1 MLNISCRFLVLSAL
15 VLWSSSLR
23 AEGMD
28 QTAYT
33 FRQHRLNR
41 VQGGIRLYLDANDQE
56 SILRIEGGYGIYDP
70 ATKRRVTGGLMSK
83 SFCLK
88 ADQEGLCW
96 GEAFP
101 DLYQMTIVP
110 EGQERGFYLQ
120 NRFYPGI
127 LHVYLID
134 KEVKLINEMP
144 LEDFAL
150 AICSEVEETSALE
163 DETRASLTICAR
175 TQALAF
181 SALRH
186 DCYWHSEARRA
197 GYRGTKNSLQF
208 ERARKAQIKT
218 RDLVLE
224 GKDRGYFLVEWTKN
238 CAGHTVDYNLMHR
251 TDSIF
256 PIGQIEG
263 VASPWAQLD
272 REQSRWKF
280 TVSEQNLAQVL
291 SLNDPLVA
299 QLSIDEK
306 SGKVFEV
313 NISDNEQKKEL
324 NFYYLQKIFG
334 ARLKSSDFHLDL
346 DRSKKEFTFIGYG
359 EGAGVGLCLHSANAM
374 AKEGKTAKEILSW
387 FFPGSN
393 LRLLDTKE
401 HFANLQK

>member
-1 MLNISCRFLVLSAL
+1 MLNISCRFLALSAL
-15 VLWSSSLR
+15 VLCSSSLC
-23 AEGMD
+23 AADVD
-28 QTAYT
+28 QTAHT

-41 VQGGIRLYLDANDQE
+41 AKGGIRLYLDASDQE

-110 EGQERGFYLQ
+110 EGQERGFYLK

-134 KEVKLINEMP
+134 GEIKLINEMP
-144 LEDFAL
+144 FEDFAL
-150 AICSEVEETSALE
+150 AICSEAEETSGLE
-163 DETRASLTICAR
+163 DETRASLAICAR
-175 TQALAF
+175 TQAVAF

-186 DCYWHSEARRA
+186 DCYWHTEARRV
-197 GYRGTKNSLQF
+197 GYRGSSSSLQF
-208 ERARKAQIKT
+208 ERARRAQMKT
-218 RDLVLE
+218 RDLILE
-224 GKDRGYFLVEWTKN
+224 GKDRGYLLVEWTKH

-251 TDSIF
+251 NDSIF
-256 PIGQIEG
+256 SIGQIEG
-263 VASPWAQLD
+263 VASPWAQLN
-272 REQSRWKF
+272 REQSRWNF

-291 SLNDPLVA
+291 SLNDPLAV
-299 QLSIDEK
+299 QLSVDKK

-313 NISDNEQKKEL
+313 DIRDNEQKKEL
-324 NFYYLQKIFG
+324 NFYHLQKIFG

-359 EGAGVGLCLHSANAM
+359 EGAGVGLCLYSANAM
-374 AKEGKTAKEILSW
+374 AKEGKTAKEILTW

-393 LRLLDTKE
+393 LRLLDIEE